1 MQASD
6 TTSTKTVLIVD
17 DESGI
22 VEVLELIL
30 ADAGYRVLSALN
42 GQEALTRMEQIT
54 PDAVIMDFMMPIMD
68 GAELL
73 QRMISHDG
81 FKSIPVIMTSAMP
94 EESVKQRCS
103 GYRVFLRKPFKSD
116 KLLDALQQLLSHP
129 ETASTKD
136 SSA

>member
-1 MQASD
+1 MKRSEI
-6 TTSTKTVLIVD
+6 TSGKTVLVVD

-73 QRMISHDG
+73 HRMTSHDG
-81 FKSIPVIMTSAMP
+81 YKTIPVILTSAMP
-94 EESVKQRCS
+94 EESVKARCS
-103 GYRVFLRKPFKSD
+103 GYKVFLRKPFKSD
-116 KLLDALQQLLSHP
+116 KLLEALQEILLQERNPPRP
-129 ETASTKD
+129 E
-136 SSA
+136 

>member
-6 TTSTKTVLIVD
+6 TTSRKTVLIVD

-68 GAELL
+68 GAQLL
-73 QRMISHDG
+73 QRMIKHDG
-81 FKSIPVIMTSAMP
+81 YKAIPVIMTSAMP
-94 EESVKQRCS
+94 EESVKMRCS
-103 GYRVFLRKPFKSD
+103 GYQVFLRKPFKSD
-116 KLLDALQQLLSHP
+116 KLLDALGQLLSP
-129 ETASTKD
+129 ET
-136 SSA
+136 SSSCPSE